1 MIRLGISE
9 TDVYEMNRWE
19 QSIRYEALLRK
30 EITGADA
37 DIGKTKEKAD
47 AEIANTDAEK

>member
-1 MIRLGISE
+1 
-9 TDVYEMNRWE
+9 
-19 QSIRYEALLRK
+19 LLKK
-30 EITGADA
+30 EIAGSNA